1 MGSCGIFVLLT
12 VIIRQGSSSFYQFRY
27 QPNIVRHM
35 SEYPPLDRT
44 DRQIIE
50 LLQKDARQ
58 SNRQLADAVGL
69 APSSCLER
77 VKRLRSRGVV
87 QGFRAEIN
95 PTALGLQLQARVSV
109 KLERHSRE
117 VFDQVRELLVDLPE
131 VLALY
136 HVGGEVDF
144 LVHVAVRDAEHLR
157 QLAWDHFTSRRE
169 VGHIETHLIFEHRQC
184 RVG

>member
-1 MGSCGIFVLLT
+1 MTEI
-12 VIIRQGSSSFYQFRY
+12 
-27 QPNIVRHM
+27 
-35 SEYPPLDRT
+35 PPLDRL
-44 DRQIIE
+44 DRQIID

-58 SNRQLADAVGL
+58 SNRQLATSVGL

-77 VKRLRSRGVV
+77 VRRLRSRGVV
-87 QGFRAEIN
+87 RGYRAEIN
-95 PTALGLQLQARVSV
+95 PAALGLQLQAMVSV

-117 VFDQVRELLVDLPE
+117 GFEHVRERLVDLPE

-157 QLAWDHFTSRRE
+157 QLAWDHFTSRKE

>member
-1 MGSCGIFVLLT
+1 MDEM
-12 VIIRQGSSSFYQFRY
+12 
-27 QPNIVRHM
+27 PK
-35 SEYPPLDRT
+35 LDRI
-44 DRQIIE
+44 DRKILS

-77 VKRLRSRGVV
+77 VRRLRARGAIR
-87 QGFRAEIN
+87 GFRAEVA
-95 PTALGLQLQARVSV
+95 PAAFGLSLQAMVSV
-109 KLERHSRE
+109 KLESHSRE
-117 VFDQVRELLVDLPE
+117 LFEQIRDRLVDLPE

-144 LVHVAVRDAEHLR
+144 LVHVAVQDAEHLR
-157 QLAWDHFTSRRE
+157 QLAWDHFTGRRE

-184 RVG
+184 RVGD